1 MVDRVYKHVER
12 VSEAVPGG
20 TPVENTP
27 PADMGYDSIP
37 KERYTST
44 DYMALEWKHMWS
56 KVWLLGGLECDLA
69 EPGDYI
75 CTEIGRESV
84 ILVRQEN
91 GDVRAFF
98 NVCMHRGN
106 RLVDEGMDQV
116 DSFKCG
122 YHGWEYG
129 LNGRFTNI
137 PDKEL
142 FPQGAPCAGLVE
154 LPCKV
159 WNSLVWFSLDKDVMP
174 FEQYMAPLINH
185 FEPYHFERMTLTRD
199 LTVEWDC
206 NWKAS
211 VDAFNE
217 TYHVAATHPQL
228 LWYLNEMDVQIDC
241 YDRHSRYLVP
251 FGMTSPHIKRIPE
264 IPPPLKFML
273 TEAGLDPA
281 SYQGPVD
288 GIRKAVQQQIRTHA
302 ASEGRD
308 YSQLNDDQL
317 TDDYNYLVFPNLT
330 FNTHADHLMLFRHR
344 PHPTDPNK
352 MFFDTWTLTYIVD
365 EEEIPAFRPRHKH
378 YKSGEKYLG
387 MVIEQDGGNLPRV
400 QQGMNSAAY
409 DGLWLGDLEVRLR
422 HFHKTMTDY
431 IDGDKEPS

>member
-1 MVDRVYKHVER
+1 MTDRVYKQVDR
-12 VSEAVPGG
+12 VSAATPGG
-20 TPVENTP
+20 TPIDHAP
-27 PADMGYDSIP
+27 PEGLGYERIP

-44 DYMALEWKHMWS
+44 DYMALEWSRMWS
-56 KVWLLGGLECDLA
+56 KVWLLGGLECDLV

-75 CTEIGRESV
+75 CTEIGTESV
-84 ILVRQEN
+84 ILVRQED
-91 GDVRAFF
+91 GAVRAFF

-106 RLVDEGMDQV
+106 RLVEEGLDQTET
-116 DSFKCG
+116 FKCG

-129 LNGRFTNI
+129 LNGRFVNV
-137 PDKEL
+137 PDREL
-142 FPQGAPCAGLVE
+142 FPQGLPCAGLVE
-154 LPCKV
+154 LPCAV
-159 WNSLVWFSLDKDVMP
+159 WNSFVWFSLDKDVMP
-174 FEQYMAPLINH
+174 FEEYMAPLVGH
-185 FEPYHFERMTLTRD
+185 FEPYDFSRMTLVRD

-241 YDRHSRYLVP
+241 YERHSRYLVP

-264 IPPPLKFML
+264 IPPPLKYML
-273 TEAGLDPA
+273 QQAGLDPA

-288 GIRKAVQQQIRTHA
+288 GIRKKVQQHLRATA
-302 ASEGRD
+302 ADEGRD
-308 YSQLNDDQL
+308 YSRLNDDQL

-352 MFFDTWTLTYIVD
+352 MFFDTWTLEYIVD
-365 EEEIPAFRPRHKH
+365 EEEIPERRPRHQH
-378 YKSGEKYLG
+378 YQSGEKYLG
-387 MVIEQDGGNLPRV
+387 MVIDQDGGNLPRV

-422 HFHKTMTDY
+422 HFHTAR
-431 IDGDKEPS
+431 